1 MFAKMRGEQLDPEM
15 GLFLSLQLW
24 PVYCKTQNRQVRVA
38 SQFQHLT
45 GHFSSS
51 AEACAL
57 TGVHSALCQHFAYY
71 KVLSTQ

>member
-1 MFAKMRGEQLDPEM
+1 MFARTRGEQLGPEI
-15 GLFLSLQLW
+15 GLFLLSLLLW

-38 SQFQHLT
+38 SPFQHLT

-57 TGVHSALCQHFAYY
+57 TGVHS
-71 KVLSTQ
+71 VSTLHAMP